1 MAASRGT
8 LAALL
13 LTGGLPVALAQE
25 LSQEITVTDDAE
37 ETVLFQ
43 ADGVIREGADDPIV
57 ATGNVRASYGG
68 RYLTADRVTYDP
80 GADLV
85 TASGNVVLY
94 EADGT
99 PAFAD
104 EIVLSGDLSDGVATG
119 FAALLANDNRLAA
132 ASAVR
137 RSSGVNDL
145 NRAVYT
151 ACEVC
156 TEEGEARTPTWQIRA
171 LRVTQDENERVI
183 RFRNA
188 VVEVLGV
195 PVFYTPYV
203 QIPDPSVRRK
213 SGLLT
218 PRLGTSTRLGLEA
231 EIPYYWS
238 ISPHQDVTFSPRHM
252 TELGTLI
259 KGEYRLRTHDAGLTV
274 QAGFIAPEGDQ
285 DLEER
290 RAFGTRDALAPE
302 GFRAD
307 DNVRWHLFGS
317 AFKALDDDWIAALD
331 VNLTSDDAYLQ
342 FYDVEPEDQ
351 LRDALD
357 VVKPDRLT
365 TELSLTRRRA
375 DSFTDVSAITF
386 QSLRSSDDDDF
397 QANALPR
404 FTHLQ
409 RYDVAGGQLELL
421 GNLLY
426 LNRQEG
432 LDTSRAVG
440 AATYERAHTTRGG
453 HRLRGFAQLRGDV
466 YRFEDADLGV
476 EDCNVRD
483 GDYEGCRA
491 LLPRDGEDDGFTT
504 TRLLP
509 TVGAEWSYPLAK
521 LTEGATFIVEPRAQL
536 VLSPNEDFTEDVF
549 NEDSQFF
556 QFDDVTLFDWSKA
569 TGFDRWE
576 DGARLNYGVS
586 ATAVY
591 PSGWTLSGLLGQQ
604 LRADDTDAFSTQT
617 LATDADGNPVRAFI
631 NDTGLGETAS
641 DIVGTFA
648 VRYGRTLSIDNR
660 FRFDKEDGTLNR
672 GESTVRANLGRFSTN
687 ISYLRAETLDR
698 IVGGNR
704 DEFLTASA
712 AYRLTDRWTVGGT
725 QRENLATGETTAQ
738 SLLLRYDDQCTIFSV
753 SYRFDNTVGRGVD
766 TNRSLTFN
774 VDLAGF

>member
-1 MAASRGT
+1 MAVSRGA
-8 LAALL
+8 LASVLL
-13 LTGGLPVALAQE
+13 LGALPVALAQE
-25 LSQEITVTDDAE
+25 ISVTDEAE

-43 ADGVIREGADDPIV
+43 ADAVVRDDADSPVI

-80 GADLV
+80 ASDVV
-85 TASGNVVLY
+85 TATGNVVVY

-99 PAFAD
+99 PVLAD
-104 EIVLSGDLSDGVATG
+104 EVVLTGDLADGVATG

-137 RSSGVNDL
+137 RRNGVNDL
-145 NRAVYT
+145 NNAVYT

-156 TEEGEARTPTWQIRA
+156 TEDGEAKTPTWQIKA
-171 LRVTQDENERVI
+171 LRVTQDENDKTI

-203 QIPDPSVRRK
+203 EIPDPSVRRK

-218 PRLGTSTRLGLEA
+218 PSIGTSSRLGLEVEA
-231 EIPYYWS
+231 PYYWS

-274 QAGFIAPEGDQ
+274 QGGFIDPANGQ

-290 RAFGTRDALAPE
+290 RAFGAADAGAPD

-307 DNVRWHLFGS
+307 ENLRWHLFAS
-317 AFKALDDDWIAALD
+317 AFKELDDDWTAALD

-357 VVKPDRLT
+357 VIKPDRLT

-375 DSFTDVSAITF
+375 DSLTDISAISF
-386 QSLRSSDDDDF
+386 QSLRTSDDDDF

-409 RYDVAGGQLELL
+409 RFDLAGGQVELL

-426 LNRQEG
+426 LNRNEG
-432 LDTSRAVG
+432 LDTSRVVG
-440 AATYERAHTTRGG
+440 AATYQRSHTTRGG

-466 YRFEDADLGV
+466 YRYEDADLGV
-476 EDCNVRD
+476 EDCNIRD
-483 GDYEGCRA
+483 AGYDTCRA

-521 LTEGATFIVEPRAQL
+521 LTGEATFILEPRVQL
-536 VLSPNEDFTEDVF
+536 ALSPNEDFSGDVF

-569 TGFDRWE
+569 TGFDIWE
-576 DGARLNYGVS
+576 DGARLNYGLS

-591 PSGWTLSGLLGQQ
+591 QSGWTLQGLIGQQ
-604 LRADDTDAFSTQT
+604 LRADDTNAFSTQT
-617 LATDADGNPVRAFI
+617 VATDANGNPVRSFI

-648 VRYGRTLSIDNR
+648 LRYGRTLSVDNR

-687 ISYLRAETLDR
+687 LSYLRAETQERL
-698 IVGGNR
+698 IGGNR

-712 AYRLTDRWTVGGT
+712 AYRLTDRWTVGAG
-725 QRENLATGETTAQ
+725 QRENLATGETTSQ
-738 SLLLRYDDQCTIFSV
+738 SLLLRYDDQCTIFTV